1 MGLPVLALIAFALM
15 VGLALIT
22 KSAVVIAI
30 EAIILVGGFLLLSP
44 FLFAYA
50 NSRFILNNKD
60 SFDEWSKDR
69 PFWTGKKRSE
79 KLKRKIS
86 IATSQGPLVLTIYGG
101 IKEYREETLEFK
113 KHCLRARRQ
122 APGA

>member
-1 MGLPVLALIAFALM
+1 MGLFALSLVAFALM

-22 KSAVVIAI
+22 KSAIVIAI
-30 EAIILVGGFLLLSP
+30 EAIILVGGFLLLAP

-50 NSRFILNNKD
+50 NSRYILTNKAA
-60 SFDEWSKDR
+60 FDEWARDR

-79 KLKRKIS
+79 KLKRQIS
-86 IATSQGPLVLTIYGG
+86 IASAQGPLVLTIYGG

-113 KHCLRARRQ
+113 KHCLRSKAR
-122 APGA
+122 